1 MARRV
6 NNLLVLTVLA
16 AALPAAEAAMI
27 AGVGFQAARG
37 LPSQASAV
45 WPYDSY
51 HDLRWLLVYHRS
63 ILEFVLAY
71 LVVAAVRGAL
81 TAVLIY
87 FSWPERFGRPSV
99 ANLFRRNL
107 VVALLVMAVIMPWA
121 TISIAFS
128 VVSLSWLLIASL
140 LPMIVISPFLLR
152 AAVAQEWW
160 RGLPT
165 LAQYGWTTLNVVVI
179 TAAGAIM
186 TAVPAW
192 WSLPVAALAGAGNGL
207 LWRRSVAVALEPVNP
222 RWRRLPV
229 APVVGV
235 LVLITP
241 TTLLNVPGILD
252 GPAWR
257 PPILEQPL
265 PEDVP
270 QAVIVIAG
278 HDSEYRGEPS
288 ADPRVERYS
297 YEGLDSKEAPLPY
310 RPEAT
315 HQSLDVSAV
324 RLASHVDSLHRR
336 TRLPIALVGQSE
348 GALVARTYLEK
359 WPASPVTDA
368 VLLSPLVM
376 PGRAYYTPPHTTEG
390 WGVVTGYAMRAV
402 FQLWFLGD
410 EARGHPDEPFVRSI
424 IIDAPFYRNRILC
437 PVAGIR
443 VIAFL
448 PTVSAIEAP
457 PGEFTQ
463 VPTVQSPAFHAG
475 LFGSQDIH
483 QLIIN
488 FLQGEEIQGRR
499 REYAILQH
507 LGAAWQPPPLALS
520 LNPIWSASIE
530 GDPAFSGKVCQ
541 ERN

>member
-6 NNLLVLTVLA
+6 NNFLVLTVLA
-16 AALPAAEAAMI
+16 AALPAAEAAVI

-51 HDLRWLLVYHRS
+51 HDLRWLLVYHSS
-63 ILEFVLAY
+63 ILGFVLAY

-87 FSWPERFGRPSV
+87 FSWPERFSRPSV

-107 VVALLVMAVIMPWA
+107 VVALLVMALIMPWA
-121 TISIAFS
+121 MLSIAFEI
-128 VVSLSWLLIASL
+128 VSLSWLLLASL

-152 AAVAQEWW
+152 AAVVKESW

-165 LAQYGWTTLNVVVI
+165 LAQYGWSSLNVVVI
-179 TAAGAIM
+179 TVAGALM

-207 LWRRSVAVALEPVNP
+207 LWRKSVAVALKPANP

-229 APVVGV
+229 GPVVGV

-241 TTLLNVPGILD
+241 TVMLNAPGMLD
-252 GPAWR
+252 GPEWR

-265 PEDVP
+265 PQDVP

-278 HDSEYRGEPS
+278 HDSEYHGEPS

-310 RPEAT
+310 RREAT

-336 TRLPIALVGQSE
+336 TRRPIALVGQSE

-359 WPASPVTDA
+359 WPASPVTEA

-376 PGRAYYTPPHTTEG
+376 PGRAYYTPPHTGAG
-390 WGVVTGYAMRAV
+390 WGVATGYVMRAV

-410 EARGHPDEPFVRSI
+410 EARGNPDEPFVRSI

-475 LFGSQDIH
+475 LFGSQD
-483 QLIIN
+483 
-488 FLQGEEIQGRR
+488 
-499 REYAILQH
+499 
-507 LGAAWQPPPLALS
+507 
-520 LNPIWSASIE
+520 
-530 GDPAFSGKVCQ
+530 
-541 ERN
+541 